1 MKIRR
6 RRFAVLLPALLAMQ
20 GCANLQGGPTESPDL
35 PNMVRSALPQE
46 GRNATTIQRVEW
58 GRERSRVMPL
68 HNPFMPIMSE
78 HPAEAGVLAA
88 TDRGVYFLSWKS
100 DSSSYGIA
108 GAWSYSELAGAEL
121 RRFGGS
127 RTVVL
132 RRKAGTV
139 DAFWLMKNRYV

>member
-1 MKIRR
+1 
-6 RRFAVLLPALLAMQ
+6 
-20 GCANLQGGPTESPDL
+20 
-35 PNMVRSALPQE
+35 MVRSALPQE
-46 GRNATTIQRVEW
+46 DRNATTIQRAEW

-78 HPAEAGVLAA
+78 HPAEAGVVAA

-139 DAFWLMKNRYV
+139 DAFWLMKNRYVQDAAGTEALQETLSRRVEAAGTSNTALQR